1 MGVWQLIAVGLV
13 ILLGLVGVLVPGV
26 PGQAMVWAAVLW
38 WALTERTPAAW
49 GVLIGATALLLL
61 NQALKPLLRPRRPRE
76 SGAPRK
82 TLMLG
87 GIAGIVGFF
96 VLPVVGGI
104 VGYVGA
110 VYGAERLRLGSGGR
124 PGLAP
129 FGDAGHRLLRARRAV
144 HMSAGD
150 GDVAGRGDPEL
161 TAHISLGEHQAGRCP
176 DKR

>member
-13 ILLGLVGVLVPGV
+13 MLLGLVGVLVPGV
-26 PGQAMVWAAVLW
+26 PGQAIVWAAVLW
-38 WALTERTPAAW
+38 WALTDRSPAAW

-96 VLPVVGGI
+96 VVPVVGGI

-110 VYGAERLRLGSGGR
+110 IYGAERLRLGSGGAAR
-124 PGLAP
+124 ASLRSVMRATGYSVLVELFAC
-129 FGDAGHRLLRARRAV
+129 LLVTGAWLGAV
-144 HMSAGD
+144 IRS
-150 GDVAGRGDPEL
+150 
-161 TAHISLGEHQAGRCP
+161 
-176 DKR
+176 

>member
-38 WALTERTPAAW
+38 WALTDRSPAAW

-110 VYGAERLRLGSGGR
+110 IYGAERLRLGSGGAAR
-124 PGLAP
+124 ASLRSVMRATGYSVLVELFAC
-129 FGDAGHRLLRARRAV
+129 LLVTGAWLVVVFR
-144 HMSAGD
+144 S
-150 GDVAGRGDPEL
+150 
-161 TAHISLGEHQAGRCP
+161 
-176 DKR
+176 